1 VATVNASY
9 GDKGWRAGHILT
21 EKKHGAKMQTT
32 TTAETKRLEEKTS
45 FEAKNYLLTQEIE
58 Q

>member
-1 VATVNASY
+1 M
-9 GDKGWRAGHILT
+9 T

>member
-1 VATVNASY
+1 
-9 GDKGWRAGHILT
+9 LT
-21 EKKHGAKMQTT
+21 EKKHGAKMQATT
-32 TTAETKRLEEKTS
+32 TRAEGKES